1 MPVGAAQPAAGPG
14 GAAAGTAG
22 KRPSAGCL
30 RGLLRAS
37 SRFSPPGGRI
47 PPGRRRRWPGIG
59 GLFNLKLLLW
69 NLQEKASSPPHY
81 HFLSTEQ
88 PT

>member
-1 MPVGAAQPAAGPG
+1 MPVGAAQPAAG
-14 GAAAGTAG
+14 GAAARTAG
-22 KRPSAGCL
+22 KRPSAGCV

-69 NLQEKASSPPHY
+69 NRDKFARKSQLASSLPFSLY
-81 HFLSTEQ
+81 
-88 PT
+88 